1 MEPENRP
8 LERKI
13 IFQTIIFRFYVNLS
27 LFMELTKPLGF
38 SVGGSQVVLLGTKG
52 PKLPYLEDRLP
63 LSFKWLVEGVYTNHI
78 IYN

>member
-1 MEPENRP
+1 
-8 LERKI
+8 
-13 IFQTIIFRFYVNLS
+13 
-27 LFMELTKPLGF
+27 MELTKPLGF

-78 IYN
+78 INN